1 MNERAESRGNLLPQS
16 AFHGKAP
23 KEDADPYN
31 RRVIRELNDISFD
44 EDSDEYEEIKNL
56 KRQPKTILNEENL
69 KAYLSDETT
78 KLDLENH
85 YWLRNNF
92 IDKIGRMAP
101 NLQHLSL
108 RRMKFI
114 NNTCFADI
122 FRYLEK
128 LE

>member
-1 MNERAESRGNLLPQS
+1 M
-16 AFHGKAP
+16 
-23 KEDADPYN
+23 
-31 RRVIRELNDISFD
+31 IRELNDISFD

-92 IDKIGRMAP
+92 IDKVGRMAP

-114 NNTCFADI
+114 NNTCFAEI
-122 FRYLEK
+122 FKYLEK
-128 LE
+128 LEIIDLSDCEGLYTSATALMINQNKGLR

>member
-1 MNERAESRGNLLPQS
+1 
-16 AFHGKAP
+16 
-23 KEDADPYN
+23 
-31 RRVIRELNDISFD
+31 VIRELNDISFD

-92 IDKIGRMAP
+92 IDKVGRMAP

-114 NNTCFADI
+114 NNTCFAEI
-122 FRYLEK
+122 FKYLEK
-128 LE
+128 LEIIDLSDCEGLYTSATALMINQNKGLR

>member
-1 MNERAESRGNLLPQS
+1 M
-16 AFHGKAP
+16 
-23 KEDADPYN
+23 
-31 RRVIRELNDISFD
+31 IRELNDISFD

-78 KLDLENH
+78 KLDSENH

-92 IDKIGRMAP
+92 IDKVGRMAP

-114 NNTCFADI
+114 NNTCFAEI
-122 FRYLEK
+122 FKYLEK
-128 LE
+128 LEIIDLSDCEGLYTSATALMINQNKGLR